1 VHKICF
7 CVNLAKV
14 TITGGGMKIVRF
26 EDDRIGILDHE
37 TVVDISDLISH
48 REYRGGQGSMEEL
61 ITNFDRY
68 RPEIANIVARGA
80 GRPLDKVRLLAPLPR
95 PSRVLAAF
103 VNYLDKPHRT
113 PESLPLEF
121 FHKSPH
127 LVGPGGNVE
136 LPDVP
141 AIKEFHAEAELAFV
155 VGKLCKGAKAE
166 DWKSYVFGYVPFFDV
181 SARGLTR
188 RSQLLPKGQETF
200 AACGPWITTADEISD
215 PHDLTVKSW
224 VSGTL
229 RQNYSTRFMAHKI
242 PAQIAWLSRFVHL
255 RPGDMVATGVFH
267 EGLTPINC
275 GDEIAI
281 EINGLGRASFN
292 VTGESPHKAAGFQPG
307 GGQRMEMTAV

>member
-1 VHKICF
+1 VKI
-7 CVNLAKV
+7 L
-14 TITGGGMKIVRF
+14 RF
-26 EDDRIGILDHE
+26 DDDRIGILDHE
-37 TVVDISDLISH
+37 TVIDISDLISY

-61 ITNFDRY
+61 INGFDRY
-68 RPEIANIVARGA
+68 RPEIANIVSRGG
-80 GRPLDKVRLLAPLPR
+80 GRPLGEIRLLPPLPR

-113 PESLPLEF
+113 LESLPLEF

-155 VGKLCKGAKAE
+155 VGRPCRAAKAE

-200 AACGPWITTADEISD
+200 AACGPWITTVDEIAD

-224 VSGTL
+224 VSGAL
-229 RQNYSTRFMAHKI
+229 AQNYNTKFMAHKI

-255 RPGDMVATGVFH
+255 RPGDVVATGVFH
-267 EGLTPINC
+267 EGLGPINS
-275 GDEIAI
+275 GDKIAI
-281 EINGLGRASFN
+281 EISGLGRATFN
-292 VTGESPHKAAGFQPG
+292 VMGDSPHKAAGFQPG
-307 GGQRMEMTAV
+307 GGNRVEMTAI